1 MNLTTSLIK
10 TTKDM
15 GCFLVS
21 EFILWFRF
29 QICLTKSDQNLH
41 LTSTVPDAISAFHS
55 ATVGFVLFSV
65 IFSKVTKTPTASL
78 RLYAL
83 CRMWRCHLL
92 PGTLC
97 PPQPLPST
105 CAPSPTS
112 MNAHR
117 GLPSTLFSS
126 FPVPL
131 IHLQQNLKITVSWI
145 NHFYSP
151 NVRTA
156 FPITCHIAPKM
167 NNSAGTLNMYKTKI
181 TVSYTQ
187 Q

>member
-1 MNLTTSLIK
+1 
-10 TTKDM
+10 M

-21 EFILWFRF
+21 EFTLWFRF

-55 ATVGFVLFSV
+55 ATIGFALFSM
-65 IFSKVTKTPTASL
+65 IFSKLTKTPMASL
-78 RLYAL
+78 SLYAL
-83 CRMWRCHLL
+83 CRMWRCHVL

-97 PPQPLPST
+97 PPQLLHSTRARPPPS
-105 CAPSPTS
+105 
-112 MNAHR
+112 MKAHR
-117 GLPSTLFSS
+117 GLPSTLLSS
-126 FPVPL
+126 FPVAL
-131 IHLQQNLKITVSWI
+131 IHLQQILKITVSWI

-156 FPITCHIAPKM
+156 FPIPCHIAPKM
-167 NNSAGTLNMYKTKI
+167 NNSTGTLNMPKTKI

-187 Q
+187 QTNYHICLPFLF

>member
-1 MNLTTSLIK
+1 M
-10 TTKDM
+10 
-15 GCFLVS
+15 
-21 EFILWFRF
+21 
-29 QICLTKSDQNLH
+29 
-41 LTSTVPDAISAFHS
+41 
-55 ATVGFVLFSV
+55 
-65 IFSKVTKTPTASL
+65 FSKVTKTPTASL
-78 RLYAL
+78 SLYAL

-105 CAPSPTS
+105 GACSPTS

-126 FPVPL
+126 FPVAL

-167 NNSAGTLNMYKTKI
+167 NNFIKIKLEKNSLVPSFCDLFLEQSAWKSAFFVQILLNLFHPLRTI
-181 TVSYTQ
+181 DSPTNLFISLI
-187 Q
+187 